1 MTLSQRH
8 RLRLVLFAM
17 MLALT
22 ALTLLCRHELAP
34 MAEQLVVTQV
44 DNQASDAI
52 NQAIGEQIEDGE
64 IAYDRMITVHKDQAG
79 NITAIRTNMEE
90 INRLKST
97 VLQRVDGKLEQ
108 MSWERLE
115 VPLGSVLLPELF
127 SGKGPDIPV
136 RVLAVRTSDAV
147 FRNEFSEAGINQTL
161 HTVTIDIHVVVTV
174 LTWTGTIDVAVD
186 SAVVAAQTVI
196 VGTVPTTYFGMEG
209 TKNGPERT
217 DTISDFDFGGR
228 KP

>member
-8 RLRLVLFAM
+8 RLRLVLFTM
-17 MLALT
+17 MLIVT

-34 MAEQLVVTQV
+34 MAERLVITQV

-52 NQAIGEQIEDGE
+52 NLAIGEQIEDGE
-64 IAYDRMITVHKDQAG
+64 IAYDRMITVHKDLSG
-79 NITAIRTNMEE
+79 NVTAIRTNMEE

-97 VLQRVDGKLEQ
+97 VLQRVDKKLEQ
-108 MSWERLE
+108 LSWEQLE
-115 VPLGSVLLPELF
+115 VPVGSVLLPELF

-147 FRNEFSEAGINQTL
+147 FRNEFSQAGINQTL
-161 HTVTIDIHVVVTV
+161 HTITIDIHVVITI

-186 SAVVAAQTVI
+186 SAVIAAQTVI
-196 VGTVPTTYFGMEG
+196 VGTVPTTYFGMEDTNDGSKG
-209 TKNGPERT
+209 TDP
-217 DTISDFDFGGR
+217 ISDIDFGGGQS
-228 KP
+228 